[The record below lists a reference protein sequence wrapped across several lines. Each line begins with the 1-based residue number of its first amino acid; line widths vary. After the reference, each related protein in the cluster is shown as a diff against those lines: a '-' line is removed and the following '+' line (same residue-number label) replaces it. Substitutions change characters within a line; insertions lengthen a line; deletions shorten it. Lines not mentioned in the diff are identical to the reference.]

1 MSTLKKTLYAYSIMD
16 SSATRRTCDF
26 RDKLFMLQEDKD
38 KNTIGKRKLKDGDS
52 NKYDVL
58 LYYDINKATKRC
70 FGVMVKY
77 ESKNIQPKI
86 TNQISG
92 EKWNIIEN
100 EDINKEIVKT
110 LETESTFE
118 ISFNDVY
125 YFMVDNAHLVIT
137 LPLKRISEFEKY
149 INWIFNDYEFSD
161 VYNFN
166 LILHS
171 ELIKSGIEISRVND
185 DGKFQKQVFSDEET
199 ITNIIRN
206 SYEGMPITI
215 NSNKENKTLKDLFK
229 NKVLHI
235 NTNDLSIDVVEFFRQ
250 KMNEFLTEI
259 KNI

>member
-1 MSTLKKTLYAYSIMD
+1 MSTIKKTLYAYDIKH
-16 SSATRRTCDF
+16 SSATREICEF

-38 KNTIGKRKLKDGDS
+38 KNTIGKRKLRDGDS

-77 ESKNIQPKI
+77 ESKNIQPK
-86 TNQISG
+86 TTKQISG

-100 EDINKEIVKT
+100 EDKNKEIVKT
-110 LETESTFE
+110 LETESTIE

-149 INWIFNDYEFSD
+149 INWIFNDYEFST
-161 VYNFN
+161 VYNFD

-171 ELIKSGIEISRVND
+171 ELINSGIEISRVI
-185 DGKFQKQVFSDEET
+185 DGRFQEQVVSNEET
-199 ITNIIRN
+199 ITDYIRK

-215 NSNKENKTLKDLFK
+215 ISNKKNKTLKDLFK
-229 NKVLHI
+229 NKEVRI
-235 NTNDLSIDVVEFFRQ
+235 DTKNISIDVIELFRQ

-259 KNI
+259 K